1 MKISFAIFK
10 YFPHGGL
17 QSDFRR
23 IVTECVNRG
32 HEVIIYAG
40 AWEGPEIPGTTLRKV
55 PVRGW
60 TNHAR
65 AKSFE
70 RRLPAM
76 RGGDADAVLVGF
88 NRMAGLDVYFAADN
102 CFALESAAKAGWR
115 RWFTRRY
122 RVYEAMERAVFAEP
136 SRTMIMH
143 LTERQKEDF
152 RACYGTPEKRFRR
165 LPPEIDPN
173 RARPAS
179 EAEAAA
185 IRAETRTEFRLH
197 ANDRLLL
204 QVCSGFATKGVDR
217 TLRALASL
225 PENLRRRTLL
235 LIVGRET
242 SGRFQRLA
250 HRLHIADRVVFTG
263 PRDDIGRLLL
273 GADLMVHPA
282 RKEATGT
289 VLAEAVAAGLPVLCS
304 GNCGYAHLVRE
315 AGGIVLPEP
324 FDANVLHRELLGV
337 LEHPQ
342 RLREW
347 QAAAQ
352 KHARKVHFQGRAATA
367 ANVIEGCA
375 R

>member
-1 MKISFAIFK
+1 MSISEYASGIVHWLLQFF
-10 YFPHGGL
+10 YFFQPIHAA
-17 QSDFRR
+17 R
-23 IVTECVNRG
+23 IVFKKMP
-32 HEVIIYAG
+32 AG
-40 AWEGPEIPGTTLRKV
+40 VSYFLPPLRHDEKGAFLGP
-55 PVRGW
+55 
-60 TNHAR
+60 
-65 AKSFE
+65 
-70 RRLPAM
+70 
-76 RGGDADAVLVGF
+76 VG
-88 NRMAGLDVYFAADN
+88 
-102 CFALESAAKAGWR
+102 FALESAAKAGWR